1 MHNFHGILSSL
12 HLAGRLHRI
21 CPVPVALRQQLLA
34 YGDDIPDVGDDYTLQ
49 APETVRGR
57 VAFGALPWLMHDRPF
72 VQGLTASAEIGS
84 AMARAVSQQAAG
96 RRRRLWYI
104 E

>member
-1 MHNFHGILSSL
+1 
-12 HLAGRLHRI
+12 
-21 CPVPVALRQQLLA
+21 
-34 YGDDIPDVGDDYTLQ
+34 
-49 APETVRGR
+49 
-57 VAFGALPWLMHDRPF
+57 MHDRPF
-72 VQGLTASAEIGS
+72 VQGLTASAEIAS

>member
-1 MHNFHGILSSL
+1 M
-12 HLAGRLHRI
+12 
-21 CPVPVALRQQLLA
+21 
-34 YGDDIPDVGDDYTLQ
+34 
-49 APETVRGR
+49 RGR

-96 RRRRLWYI
+96 RRRRSLVYRIAERLSAISEYWG
-104 E
+104 

>member
-1 MHNFHGILSSL
+1 M
-12 HLAGRLHRI
+12 
-21 CPVPVALRQQLLA
+21 
-34 YGDDIPDVGDDYTLQ
+34 
-49 APETVRGR
+49 RGR
-57 VAFGALPWLMHDRPF
+57 VAFGALPRLMHDRPF

>member
-1 MHNFHGILSSL
+1 MFIDARGQQALKTRDLPFPS
-12 HLAGRLHRI
+12 
-21 CPVPVALRQQLLA
+21 LRQQLLA
-34 YGDDIPDVGDDYTLQ
+34 CGDDIPDVGDDYTLQ
-49 APETVRGR
+49 APETLRGR

-84 AMARAVSQQAAG
+84 AMARAVSQQATG
-96 RRRRLWYI
+96 RRRRLWFI

>member
-1 MHNFHGILSSL
+1 
-12 HLAGRLHRI
+12 
-21 CPVPVALRQQLLA
+21 
-34 YGDDIPDVGDDYTLQ
+34 
-49 APETVRGR
+49 
-57 VAFGALPWLMHDRPF
+57 
-72 VQGLTASAEIGS
+72 

>member
-1 MHNFHGILSSL
+1 
-12 HLAGRLHRI
+12 
-21 CPVPVALRQQLLA
+21 
-34 YGDDIPDVGDDYTLQ
+34 
-49 APETVRGR
+49 
-57 VAFGALPWLMHDRPF
+57 
-72 VQGLTASAEIGS
+72 S

>member
-1 MHNFHGILSSL
+1 
-12 HLAGRLHRI
+12 
-21 CPVPVALRQQLLA
+21 
-34 YGDDIPDVGDDYTLQ
+34 
-49 APETVRGR
+49 
-57 VAFGALPWLMHDRPF
+57 
-72 VQGLTASAEIGS
+72 EIGS